1 MSPKSSR
8 TFSQWLQKGL
18 DLAITYSSIPR
29 VGWKGAS
36 EGFWFSG
43 GTKGGLVV
51 THRVARGGGGCRKLT
66 IN

>member
-43 GTKGGLVV
+43 GTKGGFS
-51 THRVARGGGGCRKLT
+51 RYPQSSKGGGEAVE
-66 IN
+66 N

>member
-51 THRVARGGGGCRKLT
+51 IRRVARGGEAVE
-66 IN
+66 N